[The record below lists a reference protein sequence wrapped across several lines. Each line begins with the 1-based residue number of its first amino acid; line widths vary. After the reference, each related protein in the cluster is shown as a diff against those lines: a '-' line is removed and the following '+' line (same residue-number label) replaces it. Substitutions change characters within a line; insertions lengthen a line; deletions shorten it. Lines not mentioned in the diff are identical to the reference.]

1 MTDPYSPEELAR
13 KFATRDEDVTPE
25 VHELVKR
32 MNRDEAEK
40 VANGNVNPNRRF
52 PDDDSFI
59 AYHTGRI
66 DSINQPDDNQPPEGD
81 TTND

>member
-13 KFATRDEDVTPE
+13 KFATRDEDMTPE
-25 VHELVKR
+25 ARERVARNKQQ
-32 MNRDEAEK
+32 EAEDI
-40 VANGNVNPNRRF
+40 ANGNVNPNRRF

-59 AYHTGRI
+59 AYHTGQI

-81 TTND
+81 TRDD